1 MRKIEMTSR
10 TGLILLFFA
19 VLTGYSL
26 FQARFMILG
35 PRVTVI
41 YPQDGTTVD
50 SALVVMKGHA
60 DNIAYISLNDR
71 PIFVDENGDFNEK
84 LIAEA
89 GLSILTVRARDRFGR
104 ETQKAVRVVYNR

>member
-1 MRKIEMTSR
+1 MRKIDITYR
-10 TGLILLFFA
+10 TALIALFF
-19 VLTGYSL
+19 LSIILYSL

-35 PRVTVI
+35 PRVSI
-41 YPQDGTTVD
+41 HYPRDGERID
-50 SALVVMKGHA
+50 SAVLTMEGHA

-71 PIFVDENGDFNEK
+71 PIFIDEKGDFKEK

-104 ETQKAVRVVYNR
+104 ETEKSVRVVYNK